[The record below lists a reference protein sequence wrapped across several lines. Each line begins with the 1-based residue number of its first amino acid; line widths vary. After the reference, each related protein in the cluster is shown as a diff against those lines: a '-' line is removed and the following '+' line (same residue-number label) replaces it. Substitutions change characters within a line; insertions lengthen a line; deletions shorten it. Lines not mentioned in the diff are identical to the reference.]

1 MWLFIIYLLGI
12 VIFTFLL
19 TQSDEHDFLA
29 FDNQKIQRFTRALF
43 VALIVLIFVM
53 PSSLL
58 FSSAAYNTQEPLI
71 KVFNYLGLSALYF
84 FGGLGVGFIT
94 FGIINLLKWIWK

>member
-1 MWLFIIYLLGI
+1 MWLVIIYLLGI

-29 FDNQKIQRFTRALF
+29 FDNQKIQRFARALF

-53 PSSLL
+53 PSSWL
-58 FSSAAYNTQEPLI
+58 FSSAAYNTQVPLMKI
-71 KVFNYLGLSALYF
+71 FDYLGVSALYF
-84 FGGLGVGFIT
+84 LGGIGVGFIT
-94 FGIINLLKWIWK
+94 FGIINLFKWIWK

>member
-29 FDNQKIQRFTRALF
+29 FDNQKIQLF

-84 FGGLGVGFIT
+84 FGGIGVGFIT
-94 FGIINLLKWIWK
+94 FGIINLFKWIWK